1 MHSSQKGINQ
11 CEESVWLT
19 TSIDSPLAKDAEYIW
34 MLAGCQSIQVSKR
47 TSAPAANLLAFRA
60 AAAAALRS
68 CTALG
73 IFTATLGG
81 SRLGGG
87 KGMTTTCTNAK
98 CHAQGSS

>member
-1 MHSSQKGINQ
+1 MQSSQKGSNQ
-11 CEESVWLT
+11 CEESMWLT
-19 TSIDSPLAKDAEYIW
+19 TSIDSSLARDADNTW
-34 MLAGCQSIQVSKR
+34 MALRCQSIQGSKR
-47 TSAPAANLLAFRA
+47 TSAPAASLLAFRA

-98 CHAQGSS
+98 YHA